1 MLSAMEVIFMV
12 REAEEGGYTAHAP
25 GHSIVAEA
33 ETWEE
38 LRKNVLEAASLHFEG
53 APVQPTLIRL
63 HLVKDEV
70 IEAGSSD
77 SVRVDPF
84 ASWIQRMEPALSTAP
99 ELQSVLAE
107 LSRREPIFHRPEF
120 GTTRADF
127 ERMAAEDY
135 WETGASG
142 RRYSRQ
148 AVLDGLVERFS
159 APHDDVWETR
169 DFHCRRLSEDTYLLT
184 YTLLQDHQRLTRR
197 TTIWRSTANS
207 WKIVYHQGT
216 IVQDA
221 QVELLSL

>member
-1 MLSAMEVIFMV
+1 MLFAMELIFEV
-12 REAEEGGYTAHAP
+12 REAEESGYTASAP
-25 GHSIVAEA
+25 GHSIFTEA

-38 LRKNVLEAASLHFEG
+38 LREGTREAASLHFEN
-53 APVQPTLIRL
+53 APAQPELIRL

-70 IEAGSSD
+70 IDARSGEPVSSMA
-77 SVRVDPF
+77 RE
-84 ASWIQRMEPALSTAP
+84 SWIQKLEPALATGP
-99 ELQSVLAE
+99 ELEGVLAE

-127 ERMAAEDY
+127 ERMTAEDY

-148 AVLDGLVERFS
+148 AVLDGLEERFS
-159 APHDDVWETR
+159 APHEDVWETR

-184 YTLLQDHQRLTRR
+184 YTLLQDNQRLSRR
-197 TTIWRSTANS
+197 ATIWRSTADG

-216 IVQDA
+216 VVQDG
-221 QVELLSL
+221 